1 MKPFLASSAAL
12 LILGMA
18 ALYSATGATRPN
30 DKSAEPDLQIA
41 VEAKNPWTD
50 LQLNNDPKN
59 FQFAIVTDRTGGHR
73 PGVFKGAIDKLN
85 LLQPEFVVSVGDLI
99 EGGTEDPGRWA
110 LEWSEFQSNVERLEM
125 PFFYLPGNHDISNMP
140 MFDEWNRKFGRSYY
154 SFRYHDVLFLCLNSE
169 DPPRKGSFHF
179 SQDQQDWAQTV
190 LAQNKDARWTI
201 VLLHKPTWT
210 YVNADL
216 EASGWTPIEDALGD
230 RPYTVF
236 SGHKHNYAKSVRR
249 GRDYYMLA
257 TTGGG
262 SNLSGKDQGKFD
274 HVVWVTMK
282 DDGPVISNLLLEG
295 IEHKNIRTIPDP
307 RKGK

>member
-1 MKPFLASSAAL
+1 MKSLVTSSAAL

-18 ALYSATGATRPN
+18 ALYSATGATQPAQE
-30 DKSAEPDLQIA
+30 SAEPDLQIA

-73 PGVFKGAIDKLN
+73 PGVFRGAIDKLN

-110 LEWSEFQSNVERLEM
+110 LEWSEFQSNVERLDM

-140 MFDEWNRKFGRSYY
+140 MFEEWNRKFGRSYY

-169 DPPRKGSFHF
+169 DPPRTGSFHF
-179 SQDQQDWAQTV
+179 SQDQQEWAQAV
-190 LAQNKDARWTI
+190 LAENEDARWTI

-210 YVNADL
+210 YVDADL

-262 SNLSGKDQGKFD
+262 SNLSGKDQGRFD

-282 DDGPVISNLLLEG
+282 DDGPVISNLMLDG
-295 IEHKNIRTIPDP
+295 IDHKNIRTVPDV
-307 RKGK
+307 RNGK